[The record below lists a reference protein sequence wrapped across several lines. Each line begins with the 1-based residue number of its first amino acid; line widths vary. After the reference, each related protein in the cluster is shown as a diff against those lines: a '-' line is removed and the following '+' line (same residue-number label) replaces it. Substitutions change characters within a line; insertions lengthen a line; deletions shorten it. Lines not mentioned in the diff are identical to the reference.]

1 MNTKLG
7 RAEGEEKIVAA
18 EVEEEE
24 AEEGVVLKLLILGV
38 LKNSDMVI
46 YLGSAGLTQL
56 ASDHHY
62 VMKDSKTPKNEDTT

>member
-7 RAEGEEKIVAA
+7 RAEVEEKIVAA
-18 EVEEEE
+18 EVEEEEEEE

-56 ASDHHY
+56 ASDHH
-62 VMKDSKTPKNEDTT
+62 

>member
-18 EVEEEE
+18 EVEEEEEE

-56 ASDHHY
+56 ASDHH
-62 VMKDSKTPKNEDTT
+62 